1 MHGTFYT
8 VNCLTSQRVRFR
20 FVLGRAEVR
29 GRGKRREKKRGT
41 EENLEEERENYCWY
55 VCTERNSV
63 EERGERKKE
72 ERSQEDWCGVLP
84 YLEVT
89 CACFIKTYARDFSC
103 GRCISWKTPWKTWK
117 VHGRFIPGNNML
129 SALSSARGSVKTL
142 ARTVHAM
149 PSMRCF
155 GSLARHVS
163 TTSWL

>member
-8 VNCLTSQRVRFR
+8 VNSLTSQIRIRFR

-29 GRGKRREKKRGT
+29 GRGKDGKKRGT

-72 ERSQEDWCGVLP
+72 ARSQEDWCGVLP

-89 CACFIKTYARDFSC
+89 CACFIKLTQETSDFSC
-103 GRCISWKTPWKTWK
+103 GRCIS
-117 VHGRFIPGNNML
+117 
-129 SALSSARGSVKTL
+129 
-142 ARTVHAM
+142 
-149 PSMRCF
+149 
-155 GSLARHVS
+155 
-163 TTSWL
+163 